1 MDEQTAG
8 VMPEQQPEEPYT
20 PKEFLG
26 DLMDLLTAVL
36 TVVFIVMLL
45 YAYVFCMADVKGE
58 SMEPTLNDRDRL
70 VVLRCGREYER
81 GDILIINSV
90 NAYLFDGHN
99 QLVRRDGLGE
109 QIVKRLIAKGGQT
122 VNIDFS
128 AGKISVDGYYLN
140 EPYIKDK
147 TRSNSGAF
155 QYPMTVPEGYLFVM
169 GDNRNVSKDSRSP
182 DVGLIREEAVVGRA
196 VFRLMPFQN
205 MGTLD

>member
-8 VMPEQQPEEPYT
+8 VMPEQPEEPYT
-20 PKEFLG
+20 AKEFFA
-26 DLMDLLTAVL
+26 DLSDLLTAVL

-45 YAYVFCMADVKGE
+45 FAYVFCMADVRGE
-58 SMEPTLNDRDRL
+58 SMEPTLHDRDRL

-90 NAYLFDGHN
+90 NAYLFDGQN
-99 QLVRRDGLGE
+99 QLVRHDGLGE

-128 AGKISVDGYYLN
+128 TGKISVDGYYLN

-147 TRSNSGAF
+147 THSNSGAF
-155 QYPMTVPEGYLFVM
+155 HYPMTVPEGYLFVM

-196 VFRLMPFQN
+196 VFRLMPFQD

>member
-147 TRSNSGAF
+147 THHNSGAF
-155 QYPMTVPEGYLFVM
+155 QYPLTVPEGYLFVM